1 MGRYVKLIIRQKIQF
16 WSFYSGRSCP
26 DSLFVIPYERMLV
39 KIAKYNQVTNNNV
52 VCFTC
57 RVYNF
62 LFFLACL
69 CLIFVYMCY
78 LTLVCGNSLVVQMAM
93 DSMLCMERT

>member
-62 LFFLACL
+62 LFFGM
-69 CLIFVYMCY
+69 FVSNICIY
-78 LTLVCGNSLVVQMAM
+78 VI
-93 DSMLCMERT
+93 